1 MLIFYVGKKEVKN
14 DPLHKSGIRWH
25 GFGDSHEIA
34 DNIAPEYLS
43 HPDVWAD
50 EDGFNRLVQDVD
62 VKNVDLSSVEPIDV
76 KSQPESELTSEPEK
90 PATTVDNARI
100 EAVQGAI
107 MSLDINNP
115 DVLTARKTPKVDLV
129 REAASD
135 DSITADEVKQAWA
148 ALSGND

>member
-14 DPLHKSGIRWH
+14 DPLHNSGLRWH

-34 DNIAPEYLS
+34 DNLASEYLN
-43 HPDVWAD
+43 HPDVWVD
-50 EDGFNRLVQDVD
+50 ENGFKNLVKDVD
-62 VKNVDLSSVEPIDV
+62 SNSVGLSSVEPIRV
-76 KSQPESELTSEPEK
+76 KTQDEPENSD
-90 PATTVDNARI
+90 TTANNSRI
-100 EAVQGAI
+100 ESIQGAI

-148 ALSGND
+148 ALNGND